1 MSTCAHGART
11 GCARHW
17 PRVASARPRLRRAHI
32 NGEIF
37 MVIKRVGILKL
48 AVFQMVLMAIFGVL
62 IALLFMMF
70 GAMIGSFG
78 GHASAIGGAMGIVAL
93 IIFPIMYGVIGFIA
107 GAIGGALYNLV
118 ASMIGGIE
126 IEVDQATT

>member
-1 MSTCAHGART
+1 
-11 GCARHW
+11 
-17 PRVASARPRLRRAHI
+17 
-32 NGEIF
+32 
-37 MVIKRVGILKL
+37 MVIKRVGVLKL

-62 IALLFMMF
+62 IALLFMGF
-70 GAMIGSFG
+70 GAMIGGLG
-78 GHASAIGGAMGIVAL
+78 GQASAIAGAAGIAAL

-126 IEVDQATT
+126 IEVDQTTT